1 MQRIFKE
8 NHTPSLEKQ
17 IALDLVQVTQT
28 ITIKFSV
35 LNLYIKQR
43 ALFQRVPNDN
53 FHCGFQVRLALH
65 VLLHNFRFQAGGC
78 MFSAYVVYVFMK
90 TSCSTVPIRIRR
102 HTDLFNCTAN

>member
-8 NHTPSLEKQ
+8 NQTPSLENQ

-28 ITIKFSV
+28 IRPTIQFSV

-53 FHCGFQVRLALH
+53 FHCGFQVRLAVH

-78 MFSAYVVYVFMK
+78 MF
-90 TSCSTVPIRIRR
+90 
-102 HTDLFNCTAN
+102 L

>member
-1 MQRIFKE
+1 MQRILKE

-43 ALFQRVPNDN
+43 ALFQ
-53 FHCGFQVRLALH
+53 
-65 VLLHNFRFQAGGC
+65 
-78 MFSAYVVYVFMK
+78 SK
-90 TSCSTVPIRIRR
+90 STK
-102 HTDLFNCTAN
+102 

>member
-8 NHTPSLEKQ
+8 NHTPSLEKP

-28 ITIKFSV
+28 IKIKFSV

-53 FHCGFQVRLALH
+53 FHCRFQVRLAVH
-65 VLLHNFRFQAGGC
+65 VLQHNFRFQAGGC
-78 MFSAYVVYVFMK
+78 MFSAHVVYVFMK
-90 TSCSTVPIRIRR
+90 TSSSTVPIRIGRY
-102 HTDLFNCTAN
+102 TDLFNCTAN